1 MSPKG
6 IVGSLVSL
14 GVGLALSA
22 CAAAPSNL
30 ETLNQ
35 STVLVEHAKGHGT
48 GTIVGP
54 HAVLTA
60 YHVVQESP
68 LQVTFFA
75 GQATVGEVI
84 WQNPVF
90 DLALIEVDVP
100 AGYPVP
106 DWSCTDLQV
115 GQHVVSIGHPTQ
127 SRWVA
132 TGGYLPESEMV
143 GDIGL
148 VPLGFPIGL
157 GTSGGPVFD
166 GEGRV
171 VGVALAILAERSPES
186 AGYDRYQ
193 DSGIGLMLP
202 ATTFCNTIMLDAD

>member
-1 MSPKG
+1 MLPKG
-6 IVGSLVSL
+6 IVGRLM
-14 GVGLALSA
+14 GLCAAVALSA
-22 CAAAPSNL
+22 CAAAPSQL

-54 HAVLTA
+54 NAVLTA
-60 YHVVQESP
+60 HHVVQESP

-75 GQATVGEVI
+75 GQATAGKVV
-84 WQNPVF
+84 WQNPIF
-90 DLALIEVDVP
+90 DLALVEVDVP

-106 DWSCTDLQV
+106 EWSCADLQA
-115 GQHVVSIGHPTQ
+115 GQHLVSIGHPTQ

-132 TGGYLPESEMV
+132 TGGYLPESETV

-148 VPLGFPIGL
+148 VSLGFPIGL

-166 GEGRV
+166 GDGRV
-171 VGVALAILAERSPES
+171 VGVALAILAERSPAS
-186 AGYDRYQ
+186 AAYDRYQ

-202 ATTFCNTIMLDAD
+202 ATAFCNTILTE

>member
-1 MSPKG
+1 MPLKG
-6 IVGSLVSL
+6 IVGRL
-14 GVGLALSA
+14 VGLCLTVVVAA

-30 ETLNQ
+30 EALNQ

-54 HAVLTA
+54 RAVLTA
-60 YHVVQESP
+60 HHVVQESP
-68 LQVTFFA
+68 LRVTLFG
-75 GQATVGEVI
+75 GQSTTGSVV
-84 WQNPVF
+84 WQNPAF

-106 DWSCTDLQV
+106 DWSCADLHV
-115 GQHVVSIGHPTQ
+115 GQHLVSIGHPTQ

-132 TGGYLPESEMV
+132 VGGYLPESKTVGEM
-143 GDIGL
+143 GL

-166 GEGRV
+166 GAGRV
-171 VGVALAILAERSPES
+171 VGVALAILAVRSPAS
-186 AGYDRYQ
+186 AAYERCQ
-193 DSGIGLMLP
+193 ASGFGLMLA
-202 ATTFCNTIMLDAD
+202 ATAICDTILRG